1 MNRVLELFSRCRR
14 YRELSQSIR
23 EHLDETIDELVDN
36 GMSREEASH
45 AARRRFGNVALLEQR
60 GREVWQWPTIESI
73 WADVKFAMRQLR
85 RSPGFTIVSLLTLA
99 LGIGA
104 NTAVYSI
111 IQAVLLHPLPYH
123 DPNRL
128 MLLADQQDPQEGG
141 VLYRDYETWTK
152 HISSFTTIAAYY
164 RDSGWSRVTLTG
176 GQEPQSIQGAYVSA
190 NFFSLLGVEPLL
202 GRTFTAVEEDR
213 HERVIV
219 LSYGLWKR
227 QFGGSPDV
235 TGQELRID
243 GTAAKVI
250 GVMPATFQ
258 FPAADSRFWAPI
270 TTNRYWGDPALTTN
284 DGSHSR
290 GFYARWQVIARLKEG
305 VSPQQAQADID
316 VNFSGL
322 QKTDSDPNRGIGVTV
337 IPLHIQIAGDTR
349 LALYVLFG
357 SVCMLL
363 LIACSNVTNLVL
375 ARGASRVHEIALRAA
390 LGASRG
396 RIIQQLLTESFL
408 LAMLGG
414 LIGLLFALLG
424 IRALTAMGPRDI
436 PRLNEASINPGVLGF
451 TFAIALLSA
460 ILFGLTPAA
469 KVWRSA
475 PNEQLKAMNITA
487 PGAIGFASM
496 RSVLI
501 VVEFALS
508 VLLLTAAGLLIHSFL
523 LVRSVDPG
531 FEPEHVLNIHVAFP
545 AGTSGQQVST
555 ISESIVHRL
564 RAIPGVKSVGA
575 IEGIFDLGPTNN
587 LGLRSIEGRSPE
599 PRQQWTALN
608 WNTVR
613 EDYFQAMGAE
623 LLRGRYFTQQ
633 DGPSSPLVAIIDESM
648 ARRYWKGDDP
658 IGKRIKGQDRRGHN
672 DDWITVIGVVRDI
685 RTHGLERS
693 ATPHVYEWYRQAHNP
708 TPDIVVR
715 ATGNPAAIASELRNV
730 VRSEAPTAILS
741 SVTTVQQQ
749 LSQQLAPRR
758 FQTFLLGIFSLLALV
773 LATIGIYGLIHYSVV
788 QRTKEIGIRMA
799 LGAQRGD
806 VLVAVIKQGL
816 SLAGIGLA
824 IGLIADWVATRSLSR
839 LLYGVAPFDPV
850 TLSTVSL
857 LLIAAALLASLI
869 PALRAVRV
877 DPMQTLRSE

>member
-1 MNRVLELFSRCRR
+1 VNWFRQLFSRRRR
-14 YRELSQSIR
+14 YHQLSESIR
-23 EHLDETIDELVDN
+23 EHLDETIDELMNN
-36 GMSREEASH
+36 GMSREEAAR
-45 AARRRFGNVALLEQR
+45 AARRQFGNVALLEER
-60 GREVWQWPTIESI
+60 GREVWQWPTIESA
-73 WADVKFAMRQLR
+73 WADVKFALRQLR

-111 IQAVLLHPLPYH
+111 IQAALLHPLPYH

-128 MLLADQQDPQEGG
+128 ALLADKQDPQEGG
-141 VLYRDYETWTK
+141 VLYRDYETWRK
-152 HISSFTTIAAYY
+152 HTSSFIGIAAYY

-176 GQEPQSIQGAYVSA
+176 GQEPQSFQGAYVTA
-190 NFFSLLGVEPLL
+190 NFFSLLGVAPRL
-202 GRTFTAVEEDR
+202 GRTFTIAEENR

-235 TGQELRID
+235 VGQDLHID
-243 GTAAKVI
+243 GIASKII
-250 GVMPATFQ
+250 GVMPETFQ

-270 TTNRYWGDPALTTN
+270 TTNRYWGDPAVTIN

-290 GFYARWQVIARLKEG
+290 GFYARWQVIARLKGG

-316 VNFSGL
+316 ATFTSL
-322 QKTDSDPNRGIGVTV
+322 HKTDSDANRGIGTTV
-337 IPLHIQIAGDTR
+337 IPLRIQIAGDTR

-375 ARGASRVHEIALRAA
+375 ARSASRAHEMALRAA
-390 LGASRG
+390 LGAGRG
-396 RIIQQLLTESFL
+396 RIVQQLLTESFI
-408 LAMLGG
+408 LAILGG
-414 LIGLLFALLG
+414 LISLLFAILA
-424 IRALTAMGPRDI
+424 IRALTAVGPRDI
-436 PRLNEASINPGVLGF
+436 PRLNEAALNPGVLGF
-451 TFAIALLSA
+451 TFAVALLSA
-460 ILFGLTPAA
+460 ILFGLTPAV

-487 PGAIGFASM
+487 PGAIGGM

-508 VLLLTAAGLLIHSFL
+508 VLLLTGAGLLIHSFL
-523 LVRSVDPG
+523 LVQSVDPG
-531 FEPEHVLNIHVAFP
+531 FEPEHVLNIHVTFP
-545 AGTSGQQVST
+545 GGTSGQQ
-555 ISESIVHRL
+555 ISNISDSIVHRL
-564 RAIPGVKSVGA
+564 QAIPGVRSVGA

-587 LGLRSIEGRSPE
+587 IGLRSIEGRSPE

-648 ARRYWKGDDP
+648 ARRYWKGEDP

-672 DDWITVIGVVRDI
+672 DDWVTVIGVVRDI
-685 RTHGLERS
+685 RTHGLERA
-693 ATPHVYEWYRQAHNP
+693 ATPHVYEWYRQTDNP

-715 ATGNPAAIASELRNV
+715 ATGNPGAIASESR
-730 VRSEAPTAILS
+730 
-741 SVTTVQQQ
+741 
-749 LSQQLAPRR
+749 
-758 FQTFLLGIFSLLALV
+758 
-773 LATIGIYGLIHYSVV
+773 SVV
-788 QRTKEIGIRMA
+788 GLKLPRPSSPASRPYSSNYRSNLRQGASRHSC
-799 LGAQRGD
+799 LG
-806 VLVAVIKQGL
+806 
-816 SLAGIGLA
+816 SFPY
-824 IGLIADWVATRSLSR
+824 SR
-839 LLYGVAPFDPV
+839 LFWR
-850 TLSTVSL
+850 L
-857 LLIAAALLASLI
+857 LEF
-869 PALRAVRV
+869 
-877 DPMQTLRSE
+877 TG

>member
-1 MNRVLELFSRCRR
+1 VSWFKQRFSRRRR
-14 YRELSQSIR
+14 YHELSESIR
-23 EHLDETIDELVDN
+23 EHLDETIEELVDN
-36 GMSREEASH
+36 GMSREEAAR
-45 AARRRFGNVALLEQR
+45 AARRQFGNVALLEER
-60 GREVWQWPTIESI
+60 SREVWQWPTIESI
-73 WADVKFAMRQLR
+73 WADVKFSLRQLR

-128 MLLADQQDPQEGG
+128 MLLADKQDPQEGG
-141 VLYRDYETWTK
+141 VLYKDYETWTK
-152 HISSFTTIAAYY
+152 HTSSFTGIAAYY

-176 GQEPQSIQGAYVSA
+176 GQEPQSFQGAYVTA
-190 NFFSLLGVEPLL
+190 NFFSLLGVAPLL
-202 GRTFTAVEEDR
+202 GRTFTTAEENR
-213 HERVIV
+213 RERVIV

-235 TGQELRID
+235 AGQELRID
-243 GTAAKVI
+243 GIAAKVI
-250 GVMPATFQ
+250 GVMPDTFQ

-284 DGSHSR
+284 DGSHSG

-305 VSPQQAQADID
+305 VSSQQAQADID
-316 VNFSGL
+316 AIFSAL
-322 QKTDSDPNRGIGVTV
+322 QKTDSDPNRGIGITV
-337 IPLHIQIAGDTR
+337 IPLRIQIAGDTR

-363 LIACSNVTNLVL
+363 LIACSNVTNLVM
-375 ARGASRVHEIALRAA
+375 ARSASRANEMALRAA

-396 RIIQQLLTESFL
+396 RIVQQLLTESFL
-408 LAMLGG
+408 LTILGG
-414 LIGLLFALLG
+414 AISLLFAILA
-424 IRALTAMGPRDI
+424 IRALTAVGPRDI
-436 PRLNEASINPGVLGF
+436 PRLSEAGLNPGVLGF
-451 TFAIALLSA
+451 TFAVAMLSA
-460 ILFGLTPAA
+460 ILFGLTPAV
-469 KVWRSA
+469 KVGRSA
-475 PNEQLKAMNITA
+475 PNEQLKVMNITA
-487 PGAIGFASM
+487 PSAIGGM

-508 VLLLTAAGLLIHSFL
+508 VLLLTGAGLLIHSFL
-523 LVRSVDPG
+523 LVQSVDPG
-531 FEPEHVLNIHVAFP
+531 FEPEHVLNIHVTFP
-545 AGTSGQQVST
+545 SGTSGQQIST
-555 ISESIVHRL
+555 ISDSIVHRL
-564 RAIPGVKSVGA
+564 QAMPGVKSVGA

-587 LGLRSIEGRSPE
+587 IGLRSIEGRPSE

-613 EDYFQAMGAE
+613 EDYFQAMEAE

-648 ARRYWKGDDP
+648 ARRYWKGEDP
-658 IGKRIKGQDRRGHN
+658 IGKRIKGQDRRGHD
-672 DDWITVIGVVRDI
+672 DDWVTVIGVVRDI
-685 RTHGLERS
+685 RTHGLERA
-693 ATPHVYEWYRQAHNP
+693 ATPHVYEWYRQTDNP

-715 ATGNPAAIASELRNV
+715 AAGIPDAIASELRSV
-730 VRSEAPTAILS
+730 VRAEAPTAILS
-741 SVTTVQQQ
+741 GVTTVQQQ
-749 LSQQLAPRR
+749 LLQQLAPRR

-788 QRTKEIGIRMA
+788 QRTQEIGIRMA
-799 LGAQRGD
+799 LGAQRVD
-806 VLVAVIKQGL
+806 ILLTVITQGL
-816 SLAGIGLA
+816 LLAGIGLG
-824 IGLIADWVATRSLSR
+824 IGLLLDWVSTRLLSR
-839 LLYGVAPFDPV
+839 LLYGVAPSDPV

-857 LLIAAALLASLI
+857 LLIGAALLASLI

>member
-1 MNRVLELFSRCRR
+1 VTWFSERLSRLRR
-14 YRELSQSIR
+14 FHELSESIR
-23 EHLDETIDELVDN
+23 EHLDETIEELVDN
-36 GMSREEASH
+36 GMSREEAAR
-45 AARRRFGNVALLEQR
+45 AARRQFGNVALLEER
-60 GREVWQWPTIESI
+60 SREVWQWPTIESA
-73 WADVKFAMRQLR
+73 WADVKFALRQLR

-128 MLLADQQDPQEGG
+128 MLLADKQDRQEGG
-141 VLYRDYETWTK
+141 VLYQDYETWRK
-152 HISSFTTIAAYY
+152 HTSSFTDIAAYY

-176 GQEPQSIQGAYVSA
+176 GQEPQSFQGAYVTA
-190 NFFSLLGVEPLL
+190 NFFSLLGVAPLL
-202 GRTFTAVEEDR
+202 GRTFTTAEENR
-213 HERVIV
+213 HEPVVV
-219 LSYGLWKR
+219 LSHGLWQR

-235 TGQELRID
+235 VGQELRID
-243 GTAAKVI
+243 GIAAKVI
-250 GVMPATFQ
+250 GVMPETFQ

-270 TTNRYWGDPALTTN
+270 TTNRYWGDPAVTIN
-284 DGSHSR
+284 DGYHSR

-316 VNFSGL
+316 ATFSGL
-322 QKTDSDPNRGIGVTV
+322 QKTDSDPNRGIGITV
-337 IPLHIQIAGDTR
+337 IPLRIQIAGDTR

-375 ARGASRVHEIALRAA
+375 ARGASRVHEMALRAA

-396 RIIQQLLTESFL
+396 RIVQQLLTESFM
-408 LAMLGG
+408 LAILGG
-414 LIGLLFALLG
+414 LISLLFAILA
-424 IRALTAMGPRDI
+424 IRALTAVGPRDI
-436 PRLNEASINPGVLGF
+436 PRLNEAGLNPGVLGF
-451 TFAIALLSA
+451 TFAVALLSA
-460 ILFGLTPAA
+460 ILFGLTPAV

-487 PGAIGFASM
+487 PGAIGGM
-496 RSVLI
+496 RSVLL

-508 VLLLTAAGLLIHSFL
+508 VLLLTGAGLLIHSFL
-523 LVRSVDPG
+523 LVQSVDPG
-531 FEPEHVLNIHVAFP
+531 FEPEHALNIRVTFP
-545 AGTSGQQVST
+545 SGTSGQQIAT
-555 ISESIVHRL
+555 ISDSIVHRL
-564 RAIPGVKSVGA
+564 QAMPGVKSVGA

-587 LGLRSIEGRSPE
+587 IGLRSIEGRSSE

-623 LLRGRYFTQQ
+623 LLRGRYFIQQ

-648 ARRYWKGDDP
+648 ARRYWKGEDP

-672 DDWITVIGVVRDI
+672 DDWVTVIGVVRDI
-685 RTHGLERS
+685 RTHGLERA
-693 ATPHVYEWYRQAHNP
+693 ATPHVYEWYRQTDNP

-715 ATGNPAAIASELRNV
+715 ATGNPGAIASESRSV

-749 LSQQLAPRR
+749 LLQQLAPRR
-758 FQTFLLGIFSLLALV
+758 FQTFLLGIFSLLALA

-788 QRTKEIGIRMA
+788 QRTQEIGIRMA
-799 LGAQRGD
+799 LGAQRVD
-806 VLVAVIKQGL
+806 ILLVVIKQGL
-816 SLAGIGLA
+816 LLAGIGLG
-824 IGLIADWVATRSLSR
+824 IGLMLDWVSTRLLSR
-839 LLYGVAPFDPV
+839 LLYGVAPSDPV

-857 LLIAAALLASLI
+857 LLIGAALLASLI

>member
-1 MNRVLELFSRCRR
+1 MNWFRQLFSRRRR
-14 YRELSQSIR
+14 YHELSESIR

-36 GMSREEASH
+36 GMSREEAAH
-45 AARRRFGNVALLEQR
+45 AARRRFGNAALLEER
-60 GREVWQWPTIESI
+60 AREVWQYPTIESI
-73 WADVKFAMRQLR
+73 WADVKFALRQLR

-123 DPNRL
+123 DPDRL

-141 VLYRDYETWTK
+141 VLYKDFETWSRHT
-152 HISSFTTIAAYY
+152 SSFAAMAAYY
-164 RDSGWSRVTLTG
+164 RDSGWSRVTLAG
-176 GQEPQSIQGAYVSA
+176 GQEPQSFQGAYVTA
-190 NFFSLLGVEPLL
+190 NFFSLLGVTPLL
-202 GRTFTAVEEDR
+202 GRTFTTTEEDR

-235 TGQELRID
+235 AGQELRID
-243 GTAAKVI
+243 GSAAKVI
-250 GVMPATFQ
+250 GVMPETFQ

-270 TTNRYWGDPALTTN
+270 TTNRYWGDPAARTD

-305 VSPQQAQADID
+305 VSPQQAQSDID
-316 VNFSGL
+316 AIFSAL
-322 QKTDSDPNRGIGVTV
+322 QKTDSDPNRGIGVRV
-337 IPLHIQIAGDTR
+337 IQVRIQIAGDTR

-375 ARGASRVHEIALRAA
+375 ARGASRVHEMALRAA

-396 RIIQQLLTESFL
+396 RIVRQLLTESFM

-414 LIGLLFALLG
+414 LISLLFALLG

-436 PRLNEASINPGVLGF
+436 PRLSEADLNAGVLGF

-460 ILFGLTPAA
+460 ILFGLTPAV

-487 PGAIGFASM
+487 AGAIGFASM

-523 LVRSVDPG
+523 LVRSVNPG
-531 FEPEHVLNIHVAFP
+531 FEPERVFNIHVTFP
-545 AGTSGQQVST
+545 AGTSGQQMST
-555 ISESIVHRL
+555 ISDSIAHRL

-587 LGLRSIEGRSPE
+587 IGLRSIEGRSPE

-623 LLRGRYFTQQ
+623 LLRGRYFTQE

-648 ARRYWKGDDP
+648 AGRYWQGDDP

-672 DDWITVIGVVRDI
+672 DDWVTVIGVVRDI

-693 ATPHVYEWYRQAHNP
+693 ATPHVYEWYRQADNP

-715 ATGNPAAIASELRNV
+715 ATGNPAAIASELHNV
-730 VRSEAPTAILS
+730 VRSEAPMAILS

-749 LSQQLAPRR
+749 LLQQLAPRR
-758 FQTFLLGIFSLLALV
+758 FQTLLLGVFSSLALV

-799 LGAQRGD
+799 LGALRGD
-806 VLVAVIKQGL
+806 ILLAVIKQGL
-816 SLAGIGLA
+816 LLAGIGLG
-824 IGLIADWVATRSLSR
+824 IGLMADWVSTRSLSR

-850 TLSTVSL
+850 TLGTVSL
-857 LLIAAALLASLI
+857 LLIGAALLASLI
-869 PALRAVRV
+869 PAMRAVRV

>member
-1 MNRVLELFSRCRR
+1 MKWFTQRFSRRCR
-14 YRELSQSIR
+14 YHELSQSIR
-23 EHLDETIDELVDN
+23 EHLDETIDELMDN
-36 GMSREEASH
+36 GMSREEATR
-45 AARRRFGNVALLEQR
+45 AARRRFGNVALLEER
-60 GREVWQWPTIESI
+60 GREVWQWPTIDSI
-73 WADVKFAMRQLR
+73 WADVRFALRQLR

-128 MLLADQQDPQEGG
+128 MLLADKQDPQEGG
-141 VLYRDYETWTK
+141 VLYKDYEMWRK
-152 HISSFTTIAAYY
+152 HTSSFTGIAAYY

-176 GQEPQSIQGAYVSA
+176 GHEPQSFQGAYVTA
-190 NFFSLLGVEPLL
+190 NFFSLLGVAPLL
-202 GRTFTAVEEDR
+202 GRTFTTAEENR

-219 LSYGLWKR
+219 LSHGLWKR

-235 TGQELRID
+235 VGQDLHID
-243 GTAAKVI
+243 GIASKVI
-250 GVMPATFQ
+250 GVMPESFQ

-270 TTNRYWGDPALTTN
+270 TANRYWGDPAVTIN
-284 DGSHSR
+284 DGFHGR

-316 VNFSGL
+316 ATVSGL
-322 QKTDSDPNRGIGVTV
+322 QKTDSDPNRGIGITV
-337 IPLHIQIAGDTR
+337 IPLRIQLAGNTR

-375 ARGASRVHEIALRAA
+375 ARSASRVHEMALRAA
-390 LGASRG
+390 LGAGRG
-396 RIIQQLLTESFL
+396 RIVQQLLTESFM
-408 LAMLGG
+408 LAVLGG
-414 LIGLLFALLG
+414 LFSLLFALLG

-436 PRLNEASINPGVLGF
+436 PRLSEAGLNPGVLGF
-451 TFAIALLSA
+451 TFAVALLSA
-460 ILFGLTPAA
+460 ILFGLTPAV

-475 PNEQLKAMNITA
+475 PNERLKAMNITA
-487 PGAIGFASM
+487 PGAIGGM
-496 RSVLI
+496 RNVLI

-508 VLLLTAAGLLIHSFL
+508 VLLLTGAGLLIHSFL

-531 FEPEHVLNIHVAFP
+531 FEPEHVLNIHVTFP
-545 AGTSGQQVST
+545 VGTSGQQIST
-555 ISESIVHRL
+555 ISDLIVHRL
-564 RAIPGVKSVGA
+564 QAIPGVKSVGA

-587 LGLRSIEGRSPE
+587 IGLRSIEGRSPE

-633 DGPSSPLVAIIDESM
+633 DGPSSPLVALIDESM
-648 ARRYWKGDDP
+648 ARRYWKGEDP

-685 RTHGLERS
+685 RTHGLER
-693 ATPHVYEWYRQAHNP
+693 APTPHVYEWYRQADNP

-715 ATGNPAAIASELRNV
+715 ASGKPAAIASELRGI

-741 SVTTVQQQ
+741 SVTTVQEQ

-773 LATIGIYGLIHYSVV
+773 LSTIGIYGLIHYSVV
-788 QRTKEIGIRMA
+788 QRTQEIGIRMA

-806 VLVAVIKQGL
+806 ILLAVIKQGVL
-816 SLAGIGLA
+816 LAVIGLA
-824 IGLIADWVATRSLSR
+824 IGLTADSAFTRLLSR
-839 LLYGVAPFDPV
+839 LLYGVAPLDPL

-857 LLIAAALLASLI
+857 LLLGAALLASLI

-877 DPMQTLRSE
+877 DPVQTLRSE

>member
-1 MNRVLELFSRCRR
+1 MAVAHHR
-14 YRELSQSIR
+14 
-23 EHLDETIDELVDN
+23 
-36 GMSREEASH
+36 
-45 AARRRFGNVALLEQR
+45 NV
-60 GREVWQWPTIESI
+60 
-73 WADVKFAMRQLR
+73 WADVKFALRQLR
-85 RSPGFTIVSLLTLA
+85 RSLGFTIVSLLTLA

-111 IQAVLLHPLPYH
+111 IQAVLLHPLPCH

-128 MLLADQQDPQEGG
+128 MLLADKQDPQEGG
-141 VLYRDYETWTK
+141 VLYKDYETWRK
-152 HISSFTTIAAYY
+152 HTSSFTGIAAYY

-176 GQEPQSIQGAYVSA
+176 GQEPQSVQGAYVTA
-190 NFFSLLGVEPLL
+190 NFFSLLGVTPLL
-202 GRTFTAVEEDR
+202 GHTFTAAEENR

-235 TGQELRID
+235 VGQELRID
-243 GTAAKVI
+243 GIAAKVI
-250 GVMPATFQ
+250 GVMPETFQ
-258 FPAADSRFWAPI
+258 FPAAHSLFWAPI
-270 TTNRYWGDPALTTN
+270 TTNRYWGDPAVTIN
-284 DGSHSR
+284 DGYHSG

-316 VNFSGL
+316 AIFSAL
-322 QKTDSDPNRGIGVTV
+322 QKTDSDPNRGIGITV
-337 IPLHIQIAGDTR
+337 IPLRLQIAGDTR

-375 ARGASRVHEIALRAA
+375 ARSASRVHEMALRAA
-390 LGASRG
+390 LGAGRG
-396 RIIQQLLTESFL
+396 RIVQQLLTESFM
-408 LAMLGG
+408 LAILGG
-414 LIGLLFALLG
+414 VFSLLFALLG

-436 PRLNEASINPGVLGF
+436 PRLSEAGLNPGVLGF
-451 TFAIALLSA
+451 TFAVALLSA
-460 ILFGLTPAA
+460 ILFGLMPAV

-475 PNEQLKAMNITA
+475 PNEQLKAINITA
-487 PGAIGFASM
+487 PGATGFASM

-508 VLLLTAAGLLIHSFL
+508 VLLLTGAGLLIHSFL
-523 LVRSVDPG
+523 LVQSVDPG
-531 FEPEHVLNIHVAFP
+531 FEPEHVLNIHVTFP
-545 AGTSGQQVST
+545 GGTSGQQTST
-555 ISESIVHRL
+555 ISDSIVDRL
-564 RAIPGVKSVGA
+564 QAMPGVRSVGA

-587 LGLRSIEGRSPE
+587 IGLRSIEGRLPE

-613 EDYFQAMGAE
+613 EDYFRAMGAE
-623 LLRGRYFTQQ
+623 LLRGRYFSQQ

-648 ARRYWKGDDP
+648 ARRYWKGEDP

-672 DDWITVIGVVRDI
+672 DDWVTVIGVVRDI
-685 RTHGLERS
+685 RTHGLERA
-693 ATPHVYEWYRQAHNP
+693 ATPHVYEWYRQTDNP

-715 ATGNPAAIASELRNV
+715 ATGNPGAIASELRSV
-730 VRSEAPTAILS
+730 VRAEAPTAILS

-799 LGAQRGD
+799 LGAQRID
-806 VLVAVIKQGL
+806 ILLAVIKQGL
-816 SLAGIGLA
+816 LLAGIGLG
-824 IGLIADWVATRSLSR
+824 IGLMVDWASTRLLSR
-839 LLYGVAPFDPV
+839 LLYGVVPSDPV
-850 TLSTVSL
+850 TLSMVSL
-857 LLIAAALLASLI
+857 LLIGAALLASLT

>member
-1 MNRVLELFSRCRR
+1 VNWFRQLLSRRRR
-14 YRELSQSIR
+14 YHELSESIR
-23 EHLDETIDELVDN
+23 EHLDETIEELVDN
-36 GMSREEASH
+36 GMLREEAAR
-45 AARRRFGNVALLEQR
+45 AARRRFGNVALLEER
-60 GREVWQWPTIESI
+60 GREVWQWPTLESI
-73 WADVKFAMRQLR
+73 WADVNFALRQLL
-85 RSPGFTIVSLLTLA
+85 RSPGFTIMSLLTLA

-152 HISSFTTIAAYY
+152 HTSSFTTIAAYY

-176 GQEPQSIQGAYVSA
+176 GQEPQSFQGAYVTA

-202 GRTFTAVEEDR
+202 GRTFTTAEEDR
-213 HERVIV
+213 RERVIV

-243 GTAAKVI
+243 GTAATVI
-250 GVMPATFQ
+250 GVMPETFQ

-270 TTNRYWGDPALTTN
+270 TTNRYWGDPAVTTK
-284 DGSHSR
+284 DGSHGR
-290 GFYARWQVIARLKEG
+290 GFYARWQVIARLKKG
-305 VSPQQAQADID
+305 VSPQQSQAEID
-316 VNFSGL
+316 AIFSGL

-337 IPLHIQIAGDTR
+337 VPLRIQIAGDTR

-357 SVCMLL
+357 SVCLLL

-375 ARGASRVHEIALRAA
+375 ARGASRVHEMALRAA

-396 RIIQQLLTESFL
+396 RIVQQLLTESFM

-436 PRLNEASINPGVLGF
+436 PRLNEASLNPAVLGF

-460 ILFGLTPAA
+460 ILFGLTPAV

-475 PNEQLKAMNITA
+475 PSEQLKAMNPTA

-531 FEPEHVLNIHVAFP
+531 FEPEHVLNIHVTFP
-545 AGTSGQQVST
+545 AGTSGEQIST
-555 ISESIVHRL
+555 ISESIAHRL

-575 IEGIFDLGPTNN
+575 IEGIFDLGPSNN
-587 LGLRSIEGRSPE
+587 IGLRSIEGGSPE

-613 EDYFQAMGAE
+613 EDYFQSMGAE
-623 LLRGRYFTQQ
+623 LLHGRYFTQH
-633 DGPSSPLVAIIDESM
+633 DGPSSALVAIIDESM

-658 IGKRIKGQDRRGHN
+658 IGKRIKGQDRRGRN

-693 ATPHVYEWYRQAHNP
+693 ATPHVYEWYLQADNP

-730 VRSEAPTAILS
+730 VRSEAPMAIVS

-758 FQTFLLGIFSLLALV
+758 FQTFLLGMFSLLALV

-806 VLVAVIKQGL
+806 ILVAVIKQGL

-824 IGLIADWVATRSLSR
+824 IGLTADWVATRSLSR

-850 TLSTVSL
+850 TVSTVSL
-857 LLIAAALLASLI
+857 LLIGAALLASLI
-869 PALRAVRV
+869 PAWRAVRV

>member
-1 MNRVLELFSRCRR
+1 MNFRQLFSRRRR
-14 YRELSQSIR
+14 YHELSESIR
-23 EHLDETIDELVDN
+23 EHLDETIEELMEN
-36 GMSREEASH
+36 GMSREDAAR
-45 AARRRFGNVALLEQR
+45 AARRQFGNVALLEER
-60 GREVWQWPTIESI
+60 SREVWQWPTIESA
-73 WADVKFAMRQLR
+73 WADVKFALRQLR

-128 MLLADQQDPQEGG
+128 MLLADKQDPQEGG
-141 VLYRDYETWTK
+141 VLYKDYETWRK
-152 HISSFTTIAAYY
+152 HTSSFTGIAAYY

-176 GQEPQSIQGAYVSA
+176 GQEPQSFQGAYVTA
-190 NFFSLLGVEPLL
+190 NFFSLLGVAPLL
-202 GRTFTAVEEDR
+202 GRTFTTAEENR
-213 HERVIV
+213 HEPVVV

-235 TGQELRID
+235 VGQELRID
-243 GTAAKVI
+243 GIAAKVI
-250 GVMPATFQ
+250 GVMPETFQ

-270 TTNRYWGDPALTTN
+270 TTNRYWGDPAVTIN
-284 DGSHSR
+284 DGSHSG
-290 GFYARWQVIARLKEG
+290 GFYARWQVIARLKVG

-316 VNFSGL
+316 ATFSSL
-322 QKTDSDPNRGIGVTV
+322 QKTDSDPNRGIGTTV
-337 IPLHIQIAGDTR
+337 IPLRIQIAGDTR

-363 LIACSNVTNLVL
+363 LIACSNVTNLVM
-375 ARGASRVHEIALRAA
+375 ARSASRAHEMALRAA

-396 RIIQQLLTESFL
+396 RIVQQLLTESFM
-408 LAMLGG
+408 LAILGG
-414 LIGLLFALLG
+414 LISLLFALLG

-436 PRLNEASINPGVLGF
+436 PRLSEAGLNPGVLGF
-451 TFAIALLSA
+451 TFAVALLSA
-460 ILFGLTPAA
+460 ILFGLMPAV

-487 PGAIGFASM
+487 PGAIGGM

-508 VLLLTAAGLLIHSFL
+508 LLLLTGAGLLIHSFL
-523 LVRSVDPG
+523 LVQSVDPG
-531 FEPEHVLNIHVAFP
+531 FEPEHVLNIHVTFP
-545 AGTSGQQVST
+545 TGTSGQQIST
-555 ISESIVHRL
+555 ISDSIVHKL
-564 RAIPGVKSVGA
+564 QAMPGVKSVGA

-587 LGLRSIEGRSPE
+587 IGLRSIEGRSPE

-648 ARRYWKGDDP
+648 ARRYWKGEDP

-672 DDWITVIGVVRDI
+672 DDWVTVIGIVRDI
-685 RTHGLERS
+685 RTHGLERA
-693 ATPHVYEWYRQAHNP
+693 ATPHVYEWYRQTVDP

-715 ATGNPAAIASELRNV
+715 ATGNPGAIASELRSV

-741 SVTTVQQQ
+741 GVTTVQQQ

-773 LATIGIYGLIHYSVV
+773 LATVGIYGLIHYSVV
-788 QRTKEIGIRMA
+788 QRTQEIGIRMA
-799 LGAQRGD
+799 LGAQRVD
-806 VLVAVIKQGL
+806 ILLAVIKQCL
-816 SLAGIGLA
+816 LLAGIGLG
-824 IGLIADWVATRSLSR
+824 IGLMLDWVSTRLLSR
-839 LLYGVAPFDPV
+839 LLYGVAPSDPV

-857 LLIAAALLASLI
+857 LLIGAALLASLI